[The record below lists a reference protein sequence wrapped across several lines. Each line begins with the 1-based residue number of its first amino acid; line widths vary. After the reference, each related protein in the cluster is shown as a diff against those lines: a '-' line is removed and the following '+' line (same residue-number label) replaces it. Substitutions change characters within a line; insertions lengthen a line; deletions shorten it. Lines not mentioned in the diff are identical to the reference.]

1 MTLAALPSAPE
12 AEAALLGTMLM
23 FPNASRI
30 AIEEGASADDF
41 YNERHR
47 MIFNA
52 MQALYSENIGV
63 DPTTVATRLQEEG
76 TFEKIGGNNTLT
88 TLIFLFI
95 FILL

>member
-30 AIEEGASADDF
+30 AIEEGASAEDF

-47 MIFNA
+47 MIFNSNGN
-52 MQALYSENIGV
+52 QFYGNS
-63 DPTTVATRLQEEG
+63 
-76 TFEKIGGNNTLT
+76 NNTMTDGRSIRCVLK
-88 TLIFLFI
+88 
-95 FILL
+95 